1 MKKTVHLKSKMLASQ
16 LLVYFCVDLKI
27 ESRLTFLPPQVVGQQ
42 LASKSFTRLKQLTI
56 ASTWE
61 LLEQED

>member
-1 MKKTVHLKSKMLASQ
+1 MKKMVHLKSKMLASQ
-16 LLVYFCVDLKI
+16 LLVYFCVNLRI
-27 ESRLTFLPPQVVGQQ
+27 ESCLTFLPPQVVGQQ
-42 LASKSFTRLKQLTI
+42 LASKSFTRLKEFTI